1 MSEYWTETKSGW
13 RLGQPKKITTQVTE
27 HPQYMHTK
35 KQLPKSG
42 LQLVRRWLIQSS
54 SVVSEWVFFITRKLI
69 SKLTRPEHFVCYV
82 YVSLM
87 LQYQLLY
94 VSRYMSN
101 SVHMARIYARIFV
114 HGYYLLLKAHSFPRA
129 TLPENCLL
137 MSADIFTRIGG
148 YFIIYF
154 CAKLRL
160 LCLLSFKYFLNT
172 RTFEN
177 RPYSYSRY
185 WTETS
190 LQWEFMRA

>member
-54 SVVSEWVFFITRKLI
+54 SVVSEWVFFFITRKLI
-69 SKLTRPEHFVCYV
+69 SKLTRPEQFVCYID
-82 YVSLM
+82 VSLM

-94 VSRYMSN
+94 VSRYISN
-101 SVHMARIYARIFV
+101 SVHMTRKYARIFV

-129 TLPENCLL
+129 TLSENCSL

-148 YFIIYF
+148 YFIIY
-154 CAKLRL
+154 
-160 LCLLSFKYFLNT
+160 FKYFLNT

-185 WTETS
+185 
-190 LQWEFMRA
+190 